1 MGYNNKSKKR
11 VKMTIGYLLSL
22 IIVLAGVIILM
33 VGYTLILICENIQEG
48 KRQKKLNEELQKL
61 SLQFLPNRAFCLTF

>member
-1 MGYNNKSKKR
+1 MGYNNKSKKE

-48 KRQKKLNEELQKL
+48 KRQKKLNEELQKY
-61 SLQFLPNRAFCLTF
+61 FNKNRGKND

>member
-33 VGYTLILICENIQEG
+33 VGYTLILICENIQES
-48 KRQKKLNEELQKL
+48 KRQKKLNEELQKY
-61 SLQFLPNRAFCLTF
+61 FNKNRGEK

>member
-1 MGYNNKSKKR
+1 MGYDNKSKKE

-33 VGYTLILICENIQEG
+33 VGYTLILICENIQEN
-48 KRQKKLNEELQKL
+48 KKQKKLNEELQKY
-61 SLQFLPNRAFCLTF
+61 FNKK

>member
-1 MGYNNKSKKR
+1 MGYNNKSKKE

-33 VGYTLILICENIQEG
+33 VGYTLILICENIQES
-48 KRQKKLNEELQKL
+48 KRQKKLNEELQKY
-61 SLQFLPNRAFCLTF
+61 FNKNRGKND

>member
-1 MGYNNKSKKR
+1 MGYDNKSKKE

-48 KRQKKLNEELQKL
+48 KRQKKLNEELQKY
-61 SLQFLPNRAFCLTF
+61 FNKNRGEK

>member
-1 MGYNNKSKKR
+1 MGYNNKSKKE

-48 KRQKKLNEELQKL
+48 KRQKKLNEELQKY
-61 SLQFLPNRAFCLTF
+61 FNKNRGEK

>member
-1 MGYNNKSKKR
+1 MGYDNKSKKE

-33 VGYTLILICENIQEG
+33 VGYTLILICENIQES
-48 KRQKKLNEELQKL
+48 KRQKKLNEELQKY
-61 SLQFLPNRAFCLTF
+61 FNKNRGEK

>member
-1 MGYNNKSKKR
+1 MGYNNKSKKE

-33 VGYTLILICENIQEG
+33 VGYTLILICENIQES
-48 KRQKKLNEELQKL
+48 KRQKKLNEELQKY
-61 SLQFLPNRAFCLTF
+61 FNKNKGEK

>member
-1 MGYNNKSKKR
+1 MGYDNKSKKE

-48 KRQKKLNEELQKL
+48 KRQKKLNEELQKY
-61 SLQFLPNRAFCLTF
+61 FNKNRGKND

>member
-1 MGYNNKSKKR
+1 MGYNNKSKKE

-33 VGYTLILICENIQEG
+33 VGYTLILICENIQES
-48 KRQKKLNEELQKL
+48 KRQKKLNEELQKY
-61 SLQFLPNRAFCLTF
+61 FNKNRGEK

>member
-1 MGYNNKSKKR
+1 MS
-11 VKMTIGYLLSL
+11 IGYLLSL

-48 KRQKKLNEELQKL
+48 KRQKKLNEELQKY
-61 SLQFLPNRAFCLTF
+61 FNKNRGKND

>member
-1 MGYNNKSKKR
+1 MGYNNKSKKE

-33 VGYTLILICENIQEG
+33 VGYTLILICENIQEN
-48 KRQKKLNEELQKL
+48 KKQKKLNEELQKY
-61 SLQFLPNRAFCLTF
+61 FNKK